1 MYRYFLKF
9 NEWLISQEIEGVYID
24 ETMTIDNRAYWTLLN
39 ELTSEFDQVFM
50 DDGGE
55 IQVWIRK
62 ER

>member
-1 MYRYFLKF
+1 
-9 NEWLISQEIEGVYID
+9 LISQEIEGVYID